1 MTMLNHTAINGF
13 RDILQETCEAHGWTA
28 PATVIEYTVKILA
41 DKLDK
46 NPWQPEPSY
55 AERYMT
61 LRTPSEALELGNTCW
76 FTRAVFPELLERR
89 GIKSSYFVDLGQGCY
104 SLVLKHTPHPAV
116 RILREHFE
124 FTAEIAHTAVRHYG
138 DFRELWDL

>member
-1 MTMLNHTAINGF
+1 MLNHTAINGF
-13 RDILQETCEAHGWTA
+13 RDILQETCTRQGW
-28 PATVIEYTVKILA
+28 VIPPETLDYTVKILA

-61 LRTPSEALELGNTCW
+61 LRTTAEALELGNTCW

-89 GIKSSYFVDLGQGCY
+89 GVKASYFVELGQGCY
-104 SLVLKHTPHPAV
+104 SMVLKTQEHPAV
-116 RILREHFE
+116 RTLYTHFE
-124 FTAEIAHTAVRHYG
+124 FTAEMTHTAVRNYG
-138 DFRELWDL
+138 SFREMWDL